1 MALGLAVVS
10 PVVALVA
17 LALARRQARR
27 TAALTDMYWQLR
39 YEHGE
44 LKAAVSPPPVPPAP
58 PAPNTAFV
66 PLESIK
72 RSGSRP

>member
-10 PVVALVA
+10 LVVALVA

-27 TAALTDMYWQLR
+27 IAALTDMYWQLR

>member
-10 PVVALVA
+10 LVVALVA

-27 TAALTDMYWQLR
+27 IAALTDMYWQLR

-44 LKAAVSPPPVPPAP
+44 LKAAVSPPPAPPAP
-58 PAPNTAFV
+58 PAPPSAFV